1 MLKYLSLHSVTAL
14 LYAIIVLVMMQ
25 PYYLWGMNLQP
36 VNYLSALIGLCYLRP
51 NSNKEIGLFVF
62 FVLVMLIYPI
72 THGSSDVP
80 RYVFLAFIP
89 FLAIDFIKL
98 SYKFFSI
105 IYASILSI
113 SAVVWL
119 IVMFGF
125 GGLFPSQ
132 IIEPLN
138 ELKNYNYT
146 AYPFLVL
153 PLDLLN
159 PFDAVRFGSVFDE
172 PGVVGTINL
181 VMLFINKFE
190 FKKPINV
197 ILLITGFFSLSL
209 FFIGGLAI
217 FIGLK
222 FFLGKLKLKYK
233 IALFAVAAG
242 ALIALLYVPVLHDY
256 FGYRLEYDKDKQSFV
271 GDTRSNTGVT
281 QYFNSIRGTSKYYWG
296 DDPKVV
302 KLYEDEANYKIA
314 ILRFGAVFCLLYI
327 VFFIL
332 YFRKI
337 TKASAYETIVFATL
351 VIITLY
357 QRPGFINFEFIF
369 LFTSYI
375 KTVEFKQR
383 GYAVKNNTQDL
394 CCSKA

>member
-1 MLKYLSLHSVTAL
+1 MVNKFTLPSIMAL
-14 LYAIIVLVMMQ
+14 LYAIIIIVMMQ

-36 VNYLSALIGLCYLRP
+36 IIYLSSLIGLCYLRP

-62 FVLVMLIYPI
+62 FVMVMLIYPI
-72 THGSSDVP
+72 THGSSDVL
-80 RYVFLAFIP
+80 RYIFLAFIP
-89 FLAIDFIKL
+89 FLAKDFIKE

-105 IYASILSI
+105 IYISVLSI

-119 IVMFGF
+119 MVVLGF
-125 GGLFPSQ
+125 AGLLPSQ
-132 IIEPLN
+132 VIEPLN

-153 PLDLLN
+153 PLDMLN
-159 PFDAVRFGSVFDE
+159 PFEAIRFGSVFDE

-181 VMLFINKFE
+181 VMLFINKFD
-190 FKKPINV
+190 FKKVNNV

-217 FIGLK
+217 YGGLK
-222 FFLGKLKLKYK
+222 YFLGKSKLKNK
-233 IALFAVAAG
+233 IALLAVAAG
-242 ALIALLYVPVLHDY
+242 VIIALLYVPVLHDY
-256 FGYRLEYDKDKQSFV
+256 FGYRLEYDKDTQSFV
-271 GDTRSNTGVT
+271 GNTRSNTGVT
-281 QYFNSIRGTSKYYWG
+281 QYFNSIRGTSKYFWG

-314 ILRFGAVFCLLYI
+314 ILRFGAVFCFLYI

-332 YFRKI
+332 YFKKS
-337 TKASAYETIVFATL
+337 TKASAYETLVFATL
-351 VIITLY
+351 VVITLY
-357 QRPGFINFEFIF
+357 QRPGFINYEFVF

-375 KTVEFKQR
+375 KTTGIKKREYV
-383 GYAVKNNTQDL
+383 VKKNTQGL
-394 CCSKA
+394 CSSKT